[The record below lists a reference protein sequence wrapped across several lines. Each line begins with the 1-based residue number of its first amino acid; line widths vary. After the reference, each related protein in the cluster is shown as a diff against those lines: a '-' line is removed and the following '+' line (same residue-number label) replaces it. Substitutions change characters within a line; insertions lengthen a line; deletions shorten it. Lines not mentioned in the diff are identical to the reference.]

1 MRLRRSAPDGPGYRR
16 RRRGS
21 GFSYVDQHDRPL
33 TDPAELDRCRA
44 LVIPPAWRDVWICP
58 DPAGHIQAVG
68 TDAAGRRQYLY
79 HPHWRLRRDRRKF
92 DRVLAVAARLPRLRR
107 RVRADL
113 ADRELTRRRA
123 LALAARLIDL
133 GLFRVGGDEY
143 ADGEDATYGVAT
155 LEAGHVTLNGDTAH
169 FRYRAKGGIPREI
182 TITDP
187 RVSAT
192 IRALRRYRQRN
203 QRLLAYRSGSRWAEI
218 RSGDVNEY
226 LRAAS
231 GGEMTAKDLRT
242 WHATVLA
249 ASALAR
255 LGLPSSPTGARR
267 TVARVMREVSAELGN
282 TPAVLR
288 ASYVDPRVVDL
299 FHRGTT
305 IEPSRSRR
313 TGPAAES
320 AVLDLLSGAATR
332 MPGAAAASRS
342 AGAAAASRSAGATG
356 ASRSAGATAAARRGR
371 RTASGRSAPERSR

>member
-1 MRLRRSAPDGPGYRR
+1 MRLRRSAPDGPGYTR

-21 GFSYVDQHDRPL
+21 GFSYLDQHGRPL
-33 TDPAELDRCRA
+33 TDGGELDRCRA

-58 DPAGHIQAVG
+58 DPTGHIQAVG

-79 HPHWRLRRDRRKF
+79 HPHWRLRRDRSKF
-92 DRVLAVAARLPRLRR
+92 DRVLIVAARLPRLRR
-107 RVRADL
+107 RVRTDL
-113 ADRELTRRRA
+113 ADSQLSRRRA

-155 LEAGHVTLNGDTAH
+155 LEAGHVTLNGHTVH
-169 FRYRAKGGIPREI
+169 FRYPAKGGIQREI
-182 TITDP
+182 SITDP

-192 IRALRRYRQRN
+192 IRALRRYRSHGE
-203 QRLLAYRSGSRWAEI
+203 RLLAYRSGSRWAEI

-226 LRAAS
+226 LRTAS
-231 GGEMTAKDLRT
+231 GCEMTAKDLRT

-249 ASALAR
+249 AAALAR
-255 LGLPSSPTGARR
+255 MELSASPAKARR
-267 TVARVMREVSAELGN
+267 AVARVMREVSAHLGN

-305 IEPSRSRR
+305 IEPPTRR
-313 TGPAAES
+313 RRPGPATES
-320 AVLDLLSGAATR
+320 AVLDLLNTR
-332 MPGAAAASRS
+332 VQNR
-342 AGAAAASRSAGATG
+342 AGALRPGPAS
-356 ASRSAGATAAARRGR
+356 
-371 RTASGRSAPERSR
+371 

>member
-1 MRLRRSAPDGPGYRR
+1 MRLRRSAPDSPGYTR

-21 GFSYVDQHDRPL
+21 GFSYFDEHGQPL
-33 TDPAELDRCRA
+33 TDAGELDRCRA

-79 HPHWRLRRDRRKF
+79 HPHWRQRRDRRKF
-92 DRVLAVAARLPRLRR
+92 DRVLVVAARLPRLRR
-107 RVRADL
+107 RVRTDL
-113 ADRELTRRRA
+113 ADRQLSRRRA

-155 LEAGHVTLNGDTAH
+155 LETGHVSLSGHTVH
-169 FRYRAKGGIPREI
+169 FRYPAKGGIQREI
-182 TITDP
+182 SITDP

-192 IRALRRYRQRN
+192 IRALRRYRKRDE
-203 QRLLAYRSGSRWAEI
+203 RLLAYRSGSRWAEI

-231 GGEMTAKDLRT
+231 GCEMTAKDLRT

-249 ASALAR
+249 AVALAR
-255 LGLPSSPTGARR
+255 MELAPSPAKARR
-267 TVARVMREVSAELGN
+267 AVARVMREVSAHLGN

-305 IEPSRSRR
+305 IEPPPRGRRS
-313 TGPAAES
+313 GPAAES
-320 AVLDLLSGAATR
+320 AVLELLSTAGPGRRAAPDAPGRAARSGASQSGAAR
-332 MPGAAAASRS
+332 SGAARS
-342 AGAAAASRSAGATG
+342 GAARSG
-356 ASRSAGATAAARRGR
+356 ASRRAGTARKG
-371 RTASGRSAPERSR
+371 GSR

>member
-1 MRLRRSAPDGPGYRR
+1 MRLRRSVPDGPGYTR

-21 GFSYVDQHDRPL
+21 GFSYLDERGRPL
-33 TDPAELDRCRA
+33 TDGDELRRCRD

-68 TDAAGRRQYLY
+68 TDVAGRRQYLY
-79 HPHWRLRRDRRKF
+79 HSRWRVHRDRRKF
-92 DRVLAVAARLPRLRR
+92 DRVLVVAARLPRLRR
-107 RVRADL
+107 RVRSDL
-113 ADRELTRRRA
+113 ADRALSRRRA

-155 LEAGHVTLNGDTAH
+155 LEAGHVTISGPTVH
-169 FRYRAKGGIPREI
+169 FRYPAKGGIERDI

-192 IRALRRYRQRN
+192 IRALRQHRHRH
-203 QRLLAYRSGSRWAEI
+203 QRLLAYRNGGHWAEI

-226 LRAAS
+226 LRSAS
-231 GGEMTAKDLRT
+231 GCEMTAKDLRT

-249 ASALAR
+249 AAALAR
-255 LGLPSSPTGARR
+255 LELANSPTGSRR
-267 TVARVMREVSAELGN
+267 AVARVMREVSAHLGN

-299 FHRGTT
+299 YYRGTT
-305 IEPSRSRR
+305 IDPPSGGHRP
-313 TGPAAES
+313 GPAVES
-320 AVLDLLSGAATR
+320 AVLDLLS
-332 MPGAAAASRS
+332 
-342 AGAAAASRSAGATG
+342 
-356 ASRSAGATAAARRGR
+356 RRGR
-371 RTASGRSAPERSR
+371 VRTGVSEPEPKTAR